1 MIDDLEA
8 FLDTLADLGIDFRVK
23 LMDYAKIRGD
33 VSKFC
38 QFYAKWLGSSLM
50 ERLKHEVYEVL
61 DQAVSW
67 WGEQEI
73 LDIMEK

>member
-33 VSKFC
+33 VFEFY

-73 LDIMEK
+73 FDIMEK